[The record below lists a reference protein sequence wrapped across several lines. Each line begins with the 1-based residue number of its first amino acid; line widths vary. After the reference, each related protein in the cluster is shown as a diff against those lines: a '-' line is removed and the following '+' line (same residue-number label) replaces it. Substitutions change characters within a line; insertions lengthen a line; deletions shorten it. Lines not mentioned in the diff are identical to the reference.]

1 MSVQDQVPKTR
12 SATPDRKAAASP
24 SAVPTR
30 RAVSLRAPVLAVLRI
45 MMGLTFLWAFLDK
58 TFGLGYATPAANA
71 WVDGGSPTKG
81 FLGNVHVGPMQSTLQ
96 SWAGS
101 GWADWLFMIGLL
113 GIGLALLLGVGM
125 RVAATSAV
133 VLLAFMWIAEWPPA
147 QVNSAGEATSS
158 TNPLIDSHLVY
169 IVVVI
174 ALAVYAAGDTW
185 GLGRWWA
192 KLGIVNR
199 NRWLR

>member
-12 SATPDRKAAASP
+12 SATPDRKAAA
-24 SAVPTR
+24 PTTGTPAR
-30 RAVSLRAPVLAVLRI
+30 RTAPVLAVLRI

-81 FLGNVHVGPMQSTLQ
+81 FLGNVLVGPMQSTLR

-174 ALAVYAAGDTW
+174 ALAGYAAGDTW

-192 KLGIVNR
+192 KLGIVDR

>member
-158 TNPLIDSHLVY
+158 TDRRAHV
-169 IVVVI
+169 
-174 ALAVYAAGDTW
+174 
-185 GLGRWWA
+185 
-192 KLGIVNR
+192 
-199 NRWLR
+199 

>member
-1 MSVQDQVPKTR
+1 VTVAPNE
-12 SATPDRKAAASP
+12 TPA
-24 SAVPTR
+24 R
-30 RAVSLRAPVLAVLRI
+30 RAVPLRGPALAVLRI
-45 MMGLTFLWAFLDK
+45 MMSLTFLWAFFDK

-113 GIGLALLLGVGM
+113 GIGLALLLGIGL
-125 RVAATSAV
+125 RVAAAASV
-133 VLLAFMWIAEWPPA
+133 MLAFMWIAEWPPA
-147 QVNSAGEATSS
+147 QVDSACEATSS

-174 ALAVYAAGDTW
+174 ALALFAAGDTW

-192 KLGIVNR
+192 KLGIVDR